1 MCMTRTCLQV
11 RRLRL
16 TGVRTLRTF
25 GAKYQNLPYISPYR
39 EFHEIG
45 SKVRK
50 VRSPI
55 TLRDSEGSKNKNFHR
70 PFLAVS
76 FRARQP
82 PFSGAGYAKTGIF
95 TPVSLLEAAA

>member
-1 MCMTRTCLQV
+1 MCMTGTCLQV
-11 RRLRL
+11 RKLRL

-25 GAKYQNLPYISPYR
+25 GAKYQNLPYISLYR

-55 TLRDSEGSKNKNFHR
+55 TVRVSEGSGKEKLPHALSR
-70 PFLAVS
+70 SFLPP
-76 FRARQP
+76 RQA
-82 PFSGAGYAKTGIF
+82 SSKMTCYVKTNGF
-95 TPVSLLEAAA
+95 CPYHCWR